1 MMLPV
6 KSLKDNIHRH
16 FQDKKAKYSFNCL
29 GQKRLYLISSTTN
42 STALAVIFL
51 AHLEELLC
59 EGLPI
64 CVQAVSMLILQNV
77 F

>member
-1 MMLPV
+1 MRLPV
-6 KSLKDNIHRH
+6 KSLKDNIHRR
-16 FQDKKAKYSFNCL
+16 FQDKKPKYSFNCL
-29 GQKRLYLISSTTN
+29 GQKGLYLISFTTN
-42 STALAVIFL
+42 STAVAVISL

-64 CVQAVSMLILQNV
+64 RAQAVSMLILQNV